1 MSPRGWALLHGR
13 PVVRV
18 DASMHGCRT
27 EFTQGGVN
35 RFEDYQVMPPTQTI
49 ELYCVCLQDDKMG
62 ERILKSGRAG
72 MKGT

>member
-35 RFEDYQVMPPTQTI
+35 RFEDYQVLPPTPTFRFTVHVCRMI
-49 ELYCVCLQDDKMG
+49 KWERGYSSLAELV
-62 ERILKSGRAG
+62 
-72 MKGT
+72 